1 MINLSKKCNNIYTL
15 IETLYIE
22 DYYTPHLAESPG
34 NRDNWTSG
42 ERGERHEMEE
52 GRCGVLGR
60 NGVECSYGEGVIAD
74 KIANTS

>member
-52 GRCGVLGR
+52 GDRKSV
-60 NGVECSYGEGVIAD
+60 V
-74 KIANTS
+74 